1 MIVFTFWYSV
11 IKSKF
16 THTLLINIIE
26 HELFTP
32 AFLLLYPLSSR
43 KEEKD
48 KLKKMMAEQKKY
60 YASITWFSELRKKAN
75 LQNGLSKV
83 RGARR

>member
-32 AFLLLYPLSSR
+32 AFLLLYPCVTQTR
-43 KEEKD
+43 
-48 KLKKMMAEQKKY
+48 
-60 YASITWFSELRKKAN
+60 
-75 LQNGLSKV
+75 SKIIYLHS
-83 RGARR
+83 